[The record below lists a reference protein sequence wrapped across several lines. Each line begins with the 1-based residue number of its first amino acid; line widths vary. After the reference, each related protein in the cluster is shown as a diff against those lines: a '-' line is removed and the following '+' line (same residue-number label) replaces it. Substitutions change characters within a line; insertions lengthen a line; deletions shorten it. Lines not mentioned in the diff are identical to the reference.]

1 MTASGNQIFAF
12 WTGYVVEQALSWLL
26 GAKQK
31 IARPRNVLMLLL
43 VASAFASS
51 FVDAQPAAAT
61 GLDAGSIVPRISEA
75 VDAALNRLGEGT
87 LSGMGATI
95 SAFFLVALM
104 VWTSLKTMAGGKGF
118 GDLIGEWVPIWV
130 SFAFVYAFLNQA
142 GAAAITGTMDAIAT
156 AIGGANMSTLSSAID
171 VVSRPVLRSIV
182 EVAKMPLVSD
192 VEFWSPSTWVPALAA
207 NLGTL
212 ITKLITVVFLLVAA
226 VAGMATVIMSFI
238 SLKLVLF
245 LAPVMVPFVMFKP
258 MTWLFDSW
266 LKFLLGACMMKIV
279 LAFMLLAAEA
289 ILGAMALVQT
299 QMAAVA
305 ANAAPGEAMIADL
318 FVHAMMMIFALLST
332 LLLIQVPSISNGL
345 LSGSAGSS
353 GFSGIRGLTQSP
365 SGRITS
371 SAVAAPAAAAGR
383 AGVGALKAG
392 ARALEGNSAGGKAGA
407 LLQHSDPGDRTGIQ
421 GKAYQAAYNRARAK
435 THGPMVPKGRY

>member
-12 WTGYVVEQALSWLL
+12 WTGYVVEQAINWLL

-31 IARPRNVLMLLL
+31 LARPRNVLMLLL

-51 FVDAQPAAAT
+51 FVDAQPAAAP
-61 GLDAGSIVPRISEA
+61 GLSAGDIVPRISEA
-75 VDAALNRLGEGT
+75 VDTALNRLGEGT
-87 LSGMGATI
+87 LNGMGATI
-95 SAFFLVALM
+95 AAFFLVALM
-104 VWTSLKTMAGGKGF
+104 VWTALKTMAGGKGL

-171 VVSRPVLRSIV
+171 VVARPVLGSIV
-182 EVAKMPLVSD
+182 EVASMPLVSD
-192 VEFWSPSTWVPALAA
+192 AEFFSPSTWVPALAA

-245 LAPVMVPFVMFKP
+245 LAPVMVPFVMFRP

-266 LKFLLGACMMKIV
+266 LRFLLGACMMKIV
-279 LAFMLLAAEA
+279 LAFMLLAAQA
-289 ILGAMALVQT
+289 ILGAMSLVQAE
-299 QMAAVA
+299 MAAAA
-305 ANAAPGEAMIADL
+305 ANVEPGAAAIADL

-332 LLLIQVPSISNGL
+332 LLLMQVPAIATGL
-345 LSGSAGSS
+345 LSGGAGGA
-353 GFSGIRGLTQSP
+353 GFGGIKTLTQSP
-365 SGRITS
+365 SARTTNEAGGM
-371 SAVAAPAAAAGR
+371 AASGASKGVTGTVKAGEGAYAGYSAGR
-383 AGVGALKAG
+383 GLA
-392 ARALEGNSAGGKAGA
+392 
-407 LLQHSDPGDRTGIQ
+407 QSDAGDRKGVQ
-421 GKAYQAAYNRARAK
+421 GKAYQSMYNRARAG
-435 THGPMVPKGRY
+435 THGPMLPKGR

>member
-1 MTASGNQIFAF
+1 MTASGNQIFAY
-12 WTGYVVEQALSWLL
+12 WTGYLVEQAVSWML
-26 GAKQK
+26 GAKEK
-31 IARPRNVLMLLL
+31 LARPRNVLMLLL

-51 FVDAQPAAAT
+51 FVDAQPAAAP

-75 VDAALNRLGEGT
+75 VDTALNRLGQGT
-87 LSGMGATI
+87 LNGMGATI

-104 VWTSLKTMAGGKGF
+104 VWTALKTMAGGKGL

-156 AIGGANMSTLSSAID
+156 AIGGANMNTLSSAID
-171 VVSRPVLRSIV
+171 VVARPVLGSIV
-182 EVAKMPLVSD
+182 EVASMPLVSD
-192 VEFWSPSTWVPALAA
+192 AEFFSPSTWVPALAA
-207 NLGTL
+207 NLGTI

-266 LKFLLGACMMKIV
+266 LRFLLGACMMKIV
-279 LAFMLLAAEA
+279 LAFMLLAAQA
-289 ILGAMALVQT
+289 ILGAMGQVQA
-299 QMAAVA
+299 QMAAAA
-305 ANAAPGEAMIADL
+305 ANVEPGAAMIADL

-332 LLLIQVPSISNGL
+332 LLLMQVPGIATGL
-345 LSGSAGSS
+345 LSGGAGST
-353 GFSGIRGLTQSP
+353 GFGGIKGLTQSP
-365 SGRITS
+365 SGRTMNDFPAMAAS
-371 SAVAAPAAAAGR
+371 ASGKGVASAVR
-383 AGVGALKAG
+383 AGEGATAGYKAG
-392 ARALEGNSAGGKAGA
+392 AGLA
-407 LLQHSDPGDRTGIQ
+407 HSEPGDRKGVQ
-421 GKAYQAAYNRARAK
+421 GKAYQAMYNRARAN
-435 THGPMVPKGRY
+435 THGPMVPKGR

>member
-1 MTASGNQIFAF
+1 MTAPGNQIFAF
-12 WTGYVVEQALSWLL
+12 WTGYVVELALNWLL

-31 IARPRNVLMLLL
+31 LARPRNLLMLLL

-51 FVDAQPAAAT
+51 IVDAQPASGP
-61 GLDAGSIVPRISEA
+61 GLLAGDIVPRISQA
-75 VDAALNRLGEGT
+75 VDSALNRLGEGT
-87 LSGMGATI
+87 LNSMGSTI
-95 SAFFLVALM
+95 SAFFLVSLM
-104 VWTSLKTMAGGKGF
+104 VWTALKTMAAGKGL

-171 VVSRPVLRSIV
+171 VVARPVLNSIT
-182 EVAKMPLVSD
+182 EVAKIPLVSD
-192 VEFWSPSTWVPALAA
+192 AELLAPATWVPALAA
-207 NLGTL
+207 NLGSL

-258 MTWLFDSW
+258 MSWLFDSW
-266 LKFLLGACMMKIV
+266 LRFLLGACMMKIV
-279 LAFMLLAAEA
+279 LAFLLLAAEA
-289 ILGAMALVQT
+289 ILGAMVIVQK
-299 QMAAVA
+299 QMVLAA
-305 ANAAPGEAMIADL
+305 ANSSPADAMVADL

-332 LLLIQVPSISNGL
+332 LLLMQVPSISTGL

-353 GFSGIRGLTQSP
+353 GFGGIKGLTQSP

-371 SAVAAPAAAAGR
+371 SAISAPSEAAGKGGWSAAKGGVKAAEGYSSGR
-383 AGVGALKAG
+383 GAGL
-392 ARALEGNSAGGKAGA
+392 R
-407 LLQHSDPGDRTGIQ
+407 LQQSDPGDRTGIQ
-421 GKAYQAAYNRARAK
+421 GKAYQAGYNKARAN
-435 THGPMVPKGRY
+435 THGPMVPRGR

>member
-1 MTASGNQIFAF
+1 MAGSANQIFAF
-12 WTGYVVEQALSWLL
+12 WTGYVVEQALCWLL
-26 GAKQK
+26 GAKQRL
-31 IARPRNVLMLLL
+31 ARPRNVLMLLL
-43 VASAFASS
+43 VASAFAST
-51 FVDAQPAAAT
+51 FVDAQPAAAP

-87 LSGMGATI
+87 LNGMGATI

-104 VWTSLKTMAGGKGF
+104 VWTSLKTMAGGKGL

-171 VVSRPVLRSIV
+171 VVARPVLSAIV
-182 EVAKMPLVSD
+182 EVASMPLVSD
-192 VEFWSPSTWVPALAA
+192 AEFFSPSTWVPALAA
-207 NLGTL
+207 NLGTF

-245 LAPVMVPFVMFKP
+245 LAPVMVPFIMFKP

-266 LKFLLGACMMKIV
+266 LRFLLGACMMKIV
-279 LAFMLLAAEA
+279 LAFMLLAAQA
-289 ILGAMALVQT
+289 ILGAMALVQAE
-299 QMAAVA
+299 MAAAA
-305 ANAAPGEAMIADL
+305 ANVEPGAAMVADL

-332 LLLIQVPSISNGL
+332 LLLLQVPAISTGL
-345 LSGSAGSS
+345 LSGSAGGG
-353 GFSGIRGLTQSP
+353 GFSGIKGLTQSP
-365 SGRITS
+365 SSKATQEVGG
-371 SAVAAPAAAAGR
+371 SAASGSARGVAGTVKAGEGAYAGYSAGR
-383 AGVGALKAG
+383 GLAQSNA
-392 ARALEGNSAGGKAGA
+392 
-407 LLQHSDPGDRTGIQ
+407 GDRKGVQ
-421 GKAYQAAYNRARAK
+421 GKAYEAMYNRARAT
-435 THGPMVPKGRY
+435 THGPLVPKGR

>member
-1 MTASGNQIFAF
+1 MTGSANQIFAF
-12 WTGYVVEQALSWLL
+12 WTGYVVEQAVCWLL
-26 GAKQK
+26 GAKQRL
-31 IARPRNVLMLLL
+31 ARPRNVLMLLL
-43 VASAFASS
+43 VASAFAST
-51 FVDAQPAAAT
+51 FVDAQPAAAS

-75 VDAALNRLGEGT
+75 VDSALNRLGEGT
-87 LSGMGATI
+87 LNGMGATI

-104 VWTSLKTMAGGKGF
+104 VWTSLKTMAGGKGL

-171 VVSRPVLRSIV
+171 VVARPVLSAIL
-182 EVAKMPLVSD
+182 EVSNMPLVSD
-192 VEFWSPSTWVPALAA
+192 AELFSPGTWVPALAA

-245 LAPVMVPFVMFKP
+245 LAPVMVPFIMFKP

-279 LAFMLLAAEA
+279 LAFMLLAAQA
-289 ILGAMALVQT
+289 ILGAMALVQAE
-299 QMAAVA
+299 MAAAA
-305 ANAAPGEAMIADL
+305 ANVDPTAAAVADL

-332 LLLIQVPSISNGL
+332 LLLMQVPAIATGL
-345 LSGSAGSS
+345 LSGGAGGT
-353 GFSGIRGLTQSP
+353 GFGGIKGLTQSP
-365 SGRITS
+365 SARTANDTGEF
-371 SAVAAPAAAAGR
+371 AAKKGWSGVKKGAGAGEGAYSGYKAGR
-383 AGVGALKAG
+383 SL
-392 ARALEGNSAGGKAGA
+392 S
-407 LLQHSDPGDRTGIQ
+407 HSDPGDRKGGQ
-421 GKAYQAAYNRARAK
+421 RDAYEAMYNRARAG
-435 THGPMVPKGRY
+435 THGPMVPKGR

>member
-12 WTGYVVEQALSWLL
+12 WTGYVVEQAMNWLL
-26 GAKQK
+26 GAKQRL
-31 IARPRNVLMLLL
+31 ARPRNVLLLLL

-51 FVDAQPAAAT
+51 FVDAQSAAAP

-75 VDAALNRLGEGT
+75 VDTALNRLGEGT
-87 LSGMGATI
+87 LNSMGAAI

-104 VWTSLKTMAGGKGF
+104 VWTSLKTMAGGKGL

-171 VVSRPVLRSIV
+171 VVARPVLGSIV

-192 VEFWSPSTWVPALAA
+192 ADILSPSTWVPALAA

-212 ITKLITVVFLLVAA
+212 ITKLITVVFLLIAA

-279 LAFMLLAAEA
+279 LAFMLLAAQA
-289 ILGAMALVQT
+289 ILGAMALVQAE
-299 QMAAVA
+299 MAEA
-305 ANAAPGEAMIADL
+305 ARNVEPAAAMIADL

-332 LLLIQVPSISNGL
+332 LLLMQVPSIATGL
-345 LSGSAGSS
+345 LSGSAGGG
-353 GFSGIRGLTQSP
+353 GFSGIKGLTRSP
-365 SGRITS
+365 SAVTS
-371 SAVAAPAAAAGR
+371 H
-383 AGVGALKAG
+383 
-392 ARALEGNSAGGKAGA
+392 EAGGKAASGA
-407 LLQHSDPGDRTGIQ
+407 SKAVAGTVKGGEGAWSGYSAGRGLQQSDPGDRKGIQ
-421 GKAYQAAYNRARAK
+421 GKAYQAMYNRARAG
-435 THGPMVPKGRY
+435 THGPMIPKGR

>member
-12 WTGYVVEQALSWLL
+12 WTGYVVEQAMHWLL

-31 IARPRNVLMLLL
+31 LARPRNVLILLL

-51 FVDAQPAAAT
+51 FVDAQPAAAP

-75 VDAALNRLGEGT
+75 VDTALNRLGQGT
-87 LSGMGATI
+87 LNGMGATI

-104 VWTSLKTMAGGKGF
+104 VWTALKTMAGGKGL

-171 VVSRPVLRSIV
+171 VVARPTLNSII
-182 EVAKMPLVSD
+182 EVAKMPLMSD
-192 VEFWSPSTWVPALAA
+192 AKWYSPDTWAPALAA
-207 NLGTL
+207 NIGTL

-226 VAGMATVIMSFI
+226 VAGMGTVIMSFI

-289 ILGAMALVQT
+289 ILGAMALVQA
-299 QMAAVA
+299 QMAEA
-305 ANAAPGEAMIADL
+305 ARTVEPAAAMIADL
-318 FVHAMMMIFALLST
+318 FVHAMMMIFSLLST
-332 LLLIQVPSISNGL
+332 LLLMQVPSIANGL

-353 GFSGIRGLTQSP
+353 GFSGIKGLTQSP
-365 SGRITS
+365 SGRIS
-371 SAVAAPAAAAGR
+371 SYAGAAPSASAGR
-383 AGVGALKAG
+383 AGVDALKGGVKAWEG
-392 ARALEGNSAGGKAGA
+392 ANSGSKAGK

-421 GKAYQAAYNRARAK
+421 GKAYQAAYNRARAN
-435 THGPMVPKGRY
+435 THGPMIPKGR

>member
-12 WTGYVVEQALSWLL
+12 WTGHVVEQAINWLL
-26 GAKQK
+26 GAKQQL
-31 IARPRNVLMLLL
+31 ARPRNALMLLL

-51 FVDAQPAAAT
+51 LVDAQPAPAS

-75 VDAALNRLGEGT
+75 VDTALNRLGEGT
-87 LSGMGATI
+87 LNSMGATI
-95 SAFFLVALM
+95 AAFFLVALM
-104 VWTSLKTMAGGKGF
+104 VWTALKTMAGGKGL

-192 VEFWSPSTWVPALAA
+192 ADFWSPSTWVPALGA
-207 NLGTL
+207 NLGTI

-238 SLKLVLF
+238 SLKLVLY

-289 ILGAMALVQT
+289 ILGAMALVQA
-299 QMAAVA
+299 QMAAAA
-305 ANAAPGEAMIADL
+305 ANVAPGEAMIADL

-332 LLLIQVPSISNGL
+332 LLLMQVPAIATGL
-345 LSGSAGSS
+345 LSGSAGGG
-353 GFSGIRGLTQSP
+353 GFSGIKGLTQSP
-365 SGRITS
+365 SSRVTQSVGGGAATGAAKGGWS
-371 SAVAAPAAAAGR
+371 GVKATEGAVSGY
-383 AGVGALKAG
+383 
-392 ARALEGNSAGGKAGA
+392 SAGSR
-407 LLQHSDPGDRTGIQ
+407 LQQSDQGDRTGVQ
-421 GKAYQAAYNRARAK
+421 GKAYQSMYNRARAT
-435 THGPMVPKGRY
+435 THGPMVPKGR

>member
-12 WTGYVVEQALSWLL
+12 WTGYVVERIVDWMI
-26 GAKQK
+26 GAQQK
-31 IARPRNVLMLLL
+31 LARPRNALLLLL

-51 FVDAQPAAAT
+51 LVDAQSAPAT
-61 GLDAGSIVPRISEA
+61 GGLDAGSIVPRISEA

-87 LSGMGATI
+87 LNGMGTAI

-104 VWTSLKTMAGGKGF
+104 VWTALKTMAGGKGL

-171 VVSRPVLRSIV
+171 VVARPVLGAIV
-182 EVAKMPLVSD
+182 EVANMPLVSD
-192 VEFWSPSTWVPALAA
+192 AEFFSPSTWVPALAA

-212 ITKLITVVFLLVAA
+212 ITKLITVVFLLIAA

-245 LAPVMVPFVMFKP
+245 MAPVMVPFIMFKP

-266 LKFLLGACMMKIV
+266 LRFLLGACMMKIV
-279 LAFMLLAAEA
+279 LAFMLLAAQA
-289 ILGAMALVQT
+289 ILGAMALVQA
-299 QMAAVA
+299 QMAAAA
-305 ANAAPGEAMIADL
+305 ANVDPSAAMIADL

-332 LLLIQVPSISNGL
+332 LLLMQVPAIATGL
-345 LSGSAGSS
+345 LSGSAGGG
-353 GFSGIRGLTQSP
+353 GFGGIKPLTQSP
-365 SGRITS
+365 SSRVTQSVGGGAATS
-371 SAVAAPAAAAGR
+371 AGKAAVGGVKAGEGSYAGYSAGR
-383 AGVGALKAG
+383 SLAQSNPDG
-392 ARALEGNSAGGKAGA
+392 
-407 LLQHSDPGDRTGIQ
+407 RTGVQ
-421 GKAYQAAYNRARAK
+421 GKAYQAMYDRARAG
-435 THGPMVPKGRY
+435 THGPMLPKGR

>member
-1 MTASGNQIFAF
+1 MTGSANQIFAF
-12 WTGYVVEQALSWLL
+12 WTGYIVEQAVCWLL
-26 GAKQK
+26 GAKQRL
-31 IARPRNVLMLLL
+31 ARPRNVLMLLL
-43 VASAFASS
+43 VASAFAST
-51 FVDAQPAAAT
+51 FVDAQPAAAS

-75 VDAALNRLGEGT
+75 VDSALNRLGEGT
-87 LSGMGATI
+87 LNGMGATI

-104 VWTSLKTMAGGKGF
+104 VWTSLKTMAGGKGL

-142 GAAAITGTMDAIAT
+142 GVAAITGTMDAIAT

-171 VVSRPVLRSIV
+171 VVARPVLSAIL
-182 EVAKMPLVSD
+182 EVSNMPLVSD
-192 VEFWSPSTWVPALAA
+192 AELFSPGTWVPALAA

-245 LAPVMVPFVMFKP
+245 LAPVMVPFIMFKP

-279 LAFMLLAAEA
+279 LAFMLLAAQA
-289 ILGAMALVQT
+289 ILGAMALVQAE
-299 QMAAVA
+299 MAAAA
-305 ANAAPGEAMIADL
+305 ANVDPTAAAVADL

-332 LLLIQVPSISNGL
+332 LLLLQVPAISTGL
-345 LSGSAGSS
+345 LSGSAGGG

-371 SAVAAPAAAAGR
+371 SSVSAPAGAAGQ
-383 AGVGALKAG
+383 ASWGGLKGGVK
-392 ARALEGNSAGGKAGA
+392 ALEGASSGSKAGK
-407 LLQHSDPGDRTGIQ
+407 LLQYSDPGDRTGIQ
-421 GKAYQAAYNRARAK
+421 GKAYQAAYNRARAS
-435 THGPMVPKGRY
+435 THGPMVPKGR